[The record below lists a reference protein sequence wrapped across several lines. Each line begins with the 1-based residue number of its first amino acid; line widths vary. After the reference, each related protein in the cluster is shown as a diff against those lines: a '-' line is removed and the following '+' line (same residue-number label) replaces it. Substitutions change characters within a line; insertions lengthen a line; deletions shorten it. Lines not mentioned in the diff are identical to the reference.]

1 LTFTTTKKESEGWH
15 FDLSRSAIALV
26 DRNKCAAT
34 ESHITDSVSGTTSLK
49 GRPSTNLVRSKITAS
64 AASPQRSIERGVTT
78 NRRFVASGALLAKS
92 MVYLSLYG
100 LVSAIALIYKYVL
113 FALTF
118 VVARLYPAKFDRDA
132 VMDALNQIEMDSRPN
147 D

>member
-1 LTFTTTKKESEGWH
+1 
-15 FDLSRSAIALV
+15 LSRSATALF
-26 DRNKCAAT
+26 DRDKYTAT
-34 ESHITDSVSGTTSLK
+34 ESRITNSVSGTTSLK
-49 GRPSTNLVRSKITAS
+49 GRPSTTLVRSKITAS
-64 AASPQRSIERGVTT
+64 AASPQQSIELGVIT
-78 NRRFVASGALLAKS
+78 NRRFVANGALLAKL

-100 LVSAIALIYKYVL
+100 LVSAIALIYKYLL

-132 VMDALNQIEMDSRPN
+132 IMDALNQIEKDSRPN